1 MKKAMIVV
9 MALLFVG
16 ALLADESID
25 YDSLSLSELL
35 EYAIKGDA
43 VGQFALAARYAYG
56 YGVAQDYKEALKWY
70 RIVAEQGDTF
80 AQYSVGTM
88 YYTGQ
93 GVTQDYKEA
102 LKWFRLAAEQGDT
115 SAQQIIGLMYL
126 TGLGVVK
133 NVEQA
138 YFWLLIAAANAIG
151 EDFIDISEA
160 RDEAGGKLTATQRNR
175 IQQEATAWMCE
186 RGFE

>member
-35 EYAIKGDA
+35 EYANNGDA

-70 RIVAEQGDTF
+70 GLARKRDL
-80 AQYSVGTM
+80 YS
-88 YYTGQ
+88 
-93 GVTQDYKEA
+93 
-102 LKWFRLAAEQGDT
+102 L
-115 SAQQIIGLMYL
+115 S
-126 TGLGVVK
+126 
-133 NVEQA
+133 
-138 YFWLLIAAANAIG
+138 LL
-151 EDFIDISEA
+151 
-160 RDEAGGKLTATQRNR
+160 
-175 IQQEATAWMCE
+175 
-186 RGFE
+186 